1 MIAYLTGLGLALVPE
16 AWRQRWFR
24 ETPANLISGAI
35 VTGVLQLLVCL
46 AALGWRYPAFV
57 RSQFTGGVT
66 TATMSAAEK
75 GGETAVMGLGPLLLV
90 AYLIQPLSLLLL
102 YFLLEG
108 LTRAVAAVVSSEAL
122 PTTPL
127 FLLSLL
133 DARARAYRR
142 EQAMGPRV
150 IDVVQVEGVCD
161 LLIAS
166 CRPKSWTLLTTI
178 RYQDQ
183 LYELVKTN
191 QGAAPRRVLYLL
203 RRIPPHK
210 LVRGVHDYAI
220 DEALPEKER
229 AARAAGSGAGS
240 QAPKS

>member
-1 MIAYLTGLGLALVPE
+1 MLAYLTGLGLALVPE

-24 ETPANLISGAI
+24 GIPASLVSGAI
-35 VTGVLQLLVCL
+35 VTGVLQLLLCL

-66 TATMSAAEK
+66 RATMAAAES

-90 AYLIQPLSLLLL
+90 AYLFQPLSVVLL
-102 YFLLEG
+102 YFMFEG
-108 LTRAVAAVVSSEAL
+108 VVRATAAVVNSEVL
-122 PTTPL
+122 PTMPL

-133 DARARAYRR
+133 DARAREYRR
-142 EQAMGPRV
+142 EQAMGPRIV
-150 IDVVQVEGVCD
+150 DVVQVEGASD

-166 CRPKSWTLLTTI
+166 CRPKLWTQLTTI

-183 LYELVKTN
+183 LYELAKTN
-191 QGAAPRRVLYLL
+191 QGAAPRRYLYRL

-210 LVRGVHDYAI
+210 LVRGVHDYAL

-229 AARAAGSGAGS
+229 LARAAATAASS